1 MKEKDSAEEKLLS
14 ETEKLILK
22 LDSIIKSIQG
32 KNEEIDYTSTK
43 DGFDKL
49 RFQIQEKLKNLETFI
64 EQREKILN
72 STVPHQIFEKKQLEI
87 KINKLIEEINKLL
100 KDLEIELNVQKRKK
114 GKYGDFTEKEK
125 TKNSMNEILSFLCS
139 KYDANEVSE
148 SQKNENK
155 NRINSIEQL
164 DTILDKQTQITEE
177 EQLSDEAKEKMEEWK
192 KEQEEQD
199 KGLEQIK
206 DGLKILKN
214 EIKLANENIES
225 TNKVVKKVT
234 KHTDTT
240 KVKVQSTNK
249 KLKDL
254 ITKIRSS
261 DKICVDIIL
270 ILVLVGLI
278 CALYN
283 IIKG

>member
-1 MKEKDSAEEKLLS
+1 MKENDSVDEKLLS
-14 ETEKLILK
+14 ETDKLILK
-22 LDSIIKSIQG
+22 LDSIINSIKG
-32 KNEEIDYTSTK
+32 KNEEIDYNLTK
-43 DGFDKL
+43 DGFEKL
-49 RFQIQEKLKNLETFI
+49 KFQIQEKLKNVETFL
-64 EQREKILN
+64 EQRDKILN
-72 STVPHQIFEKKQLEI
+72 STVPHEIFERKQLET
-87 KINKLIEEINKLL
+87 KIEKLL
-100 KDLEIELNVQKRKK
+100 NEANNLFKELEIELNVQKRKK
-114 GKYGDFTEKEK
+114 GKYGEFDEKEK
-125 TKNSMNEILSFLCS
+125 MKNLMNEQLVFLNS
-139 KYDANEVSE
+139 KFEGVEVTE
-148 SQKNENK
+148 SQIIEN
-155 NRINSIEQL
+155 RNSIEQL
-164 DTILDKQTQITEE
+164 DMILNKQAQVTEE
-177 EQLSDEAKEKMEEWK
+177 EELTDEVKEKMEEWK

-199 KGLEQIK
+199 KGLDQIK